1 MGRKSLRKD
10 KSIYQKSGERASL
23 TRRQASEQL
32 GFLSEN
38 RIEKIESGKSQI
50 QPAEV
55 LAMETVYHDPL
66 LINHHCTKN
75 CLIGMKTVPAI
86 RKRALSETVLDLLLQ
101 KNRLDKQMENLMES
115 VCSEA
120 DSEESRK
127 VIEEV
132 IRTASKI
139 GRISEEMKLHV
150 FEGEKEN
157 EKKN

>member
-10 KSIYQKSGERASL
+10 KSIYQKSRERASL

-75 CLIGMKTVPAI
+75 CLIGRKTIPSVQ
-86 RKRALSETVLDLLLQ
+86 KRPLSETVLDLLLQ
-101 KNRLDKQMENLMES
+101 KNRLDRQMEQLIEAVS
-115 VCSEA
+115 SEA
-120 DSEESRK
+120 ESDQNRK
-127 VIEEV
+127 VIEDV
-132 IRTASKI
+132 ICIARKI
-139 GRISEEMKLHV
+139 GRISEELKLHV